1 MLNLTESLGAE
12 RGLDELV
19 VPEAREVSSG
29 FGRSGGLVSRLVEL
43 LWLVELWMDE
53 LLLKSSCLS
62 VGVKVVWFREPVSAS
77 EPSTGGSSC
86 RSSKFSKDIR
96 IRLS

>member
-12 RGLDELV
+12 WGLGELA

-29 FGRSGGLVSRLVEL
+29 SGRSGGLVSRLVEL

-62 VGVKVVWFREPVSAS
+62 VGVKVDWFREPVSAG
-77 EPSTGGSSC
+77 ELSTGGPSELA
-86 RSSKFSKDIR
+86 KEIR
-96 IRLS
+96 MRLS

>member
-12 RGLDELV
+12 WGLGELA

-29 FGRSGGLVSRLVEL
+29 SGRLVSRLVEL
-43 LWLVELWMDE
+43 LWLVELGMDK

-62 VGVKVVWFREPVSAS
+62 VGVDAVLFREFVFGSA
-77 EPSTGGSSC
+77 PPTGGSSC
-86 RSSKFSKDIR
+86 RSSKLIR

>member
-1 MLNLTESLGAE
+1 MNLTESLGAE

-29 FGRSGGLVSRLVEL
+29 LGRSGGLISRSVEL
-43 LWLVELWMDE
+43 LWLVELI
-53 LLLKSSCLS
+53 LKSSCVS
-62 VGVKVVWFREPVSAS
+62 VGVEVVRFREPVSAS

-86 RSSKFSKDIR
+86 RSSKISKDIR